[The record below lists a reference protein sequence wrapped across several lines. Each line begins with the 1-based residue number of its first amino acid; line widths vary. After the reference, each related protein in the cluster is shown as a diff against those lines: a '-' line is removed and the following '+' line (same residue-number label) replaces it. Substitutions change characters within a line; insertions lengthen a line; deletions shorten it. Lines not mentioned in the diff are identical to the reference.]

1 MTGVQ
6 TCALPICFP
15 VTIQQDK
22 KITGTVVDSKGEPI
36 IGASVLVKGTSNGT
50 ITDVDGNFSLNA
62 SQGSVL
68 VVSYVGYTKKEISL
82 GNAANYNITLAED
95 AQALSEV
102 VVTAM
107 GIKKEKKVT
116 RLRSGRCYC

>member
-1 MTGVQ
+1 MYSMGIFYLLFNSRGVDRNEVSEF
-6 TCALPICFP
+6 TS
-15 VTIQQDK
+15 VQQAK

-68 VVSYVGYTKKEISL
+68 VVSYVGYT
-82 GNAANYNITLAED
+82 
-95 AQALSEV
+95 
-102 VVTAM
+102 
-107 GIKKEKKVT
+107 
-116 RLRSGRCYC
+116 